1 MVEDDSSQT
10 EVNGATQIA
19 DTDDSDVVIPPSPPG
34 TPSQS
39 LIVSYF
45 LRVLLLYTNQIN
57 LCIL

>member
-45 LRVLLLYTNQIN
+45 LRVLLLYTN
-57 LCIL
+57 